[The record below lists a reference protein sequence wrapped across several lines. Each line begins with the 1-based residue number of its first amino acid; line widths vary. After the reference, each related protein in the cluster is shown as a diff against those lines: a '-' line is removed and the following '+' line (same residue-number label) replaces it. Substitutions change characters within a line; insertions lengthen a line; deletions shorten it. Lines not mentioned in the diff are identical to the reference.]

1 VRAADAEAAAASQV
15 GVCRGGC
22 CMLYIV
28 LRKSEAAVRAADAE
42 AAAASQAI
50 YFKRGCCILYVI
62 LRK

>member
-1 VRAADAEAAAASQV
+1 
-15 GVCRGGC
+15 
-22 CMLYIV
+22 MLYIV